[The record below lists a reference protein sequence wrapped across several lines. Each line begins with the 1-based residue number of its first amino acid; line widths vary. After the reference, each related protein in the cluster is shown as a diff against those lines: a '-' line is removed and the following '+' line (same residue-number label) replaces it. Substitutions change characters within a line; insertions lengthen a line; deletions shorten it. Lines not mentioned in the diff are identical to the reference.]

1 MNTPLADML
10 WLNEA
15 DVCRIEQLA
24 EISGLS
30 IEEIED
36 MFFIG
41 RKTVQRDISEI
52 RDFLHD
58 LQIGEPIQSEI
69 VYDRN
74 SRKYKLTEMDN
85 LFRVFDK
92 INQIDES
99 DPID

>member
-1 MNTPLADML
+1 MAARKTVFNDKQ
-10 WLNEA
+10 
-15 DVCRIEQLA
+15 RILRLYSA
-24 EISGLS
+24 LISHRALS

-74 SRKYKLTEMDN
+74 SRKYKLTKMDN